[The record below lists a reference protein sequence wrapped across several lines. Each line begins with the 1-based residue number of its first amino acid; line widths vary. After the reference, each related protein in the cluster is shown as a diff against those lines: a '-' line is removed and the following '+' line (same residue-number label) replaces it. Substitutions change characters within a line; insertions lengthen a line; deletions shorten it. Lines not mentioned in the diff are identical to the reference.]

1 MMAISASPR
10 TTGRSSGFT
19 SGSRWIASGG
29 SPARRSFSRAIGR
42 LCRAATYFA
51 VNGSRS
57 WTTGRAT
64 YLASYERGTTLLPGM
79 AVTGAWG
86 VLMAMARS
94 GIFHVIDVVRIQGS
108 PLEVERLKAVTAYAD
123 AQLTNWRA
131 EILLQQE
138 PAPPANHYVDAQM
151 RGPLLGFTVGVE
163 HPTGDKYTRAL
174 PMSSAAQAGN
184 IKLVRGKWNKD
195 FVDELEQA
203 GPDEKLYDHDDQW
216 DAASSAF
223 NYVASHRREYA
234 YAPVPRDGVLSRST
248 DGRFEE
254 DLRIRTGLRRFGPG
268 ACGDDQIEGALTIGG
283 CHGDSRSRA
292 RAKTGAGQ
300 GPSPQSK
307 ELAAA
312 SQSSG

>member
-1 MMAISASPR
+1 M
-10 TTGRSSGFT
+10 
-19 SGSRWIASGG
+19 
-29 SPARRSFSRAIGR
+29 
-42 LCRAATYFA
+42 
-51 VNGSRS
+51 
-57 WTTGRAT
+57 
-64 YLASYERGTTLLPGM
+64 
-79 AVTGAWG
+79 
-86 VLMAMARS
+86 LMAMARS
-94 GIFHVIDVVRIQGS
+94 GIFYVIDVVRLQGS

-123 AQLTNWRA
+123 AQLTNRRA

-138 PAPPANHYVDAQM
+138 PGAAGKSYVDAQM

-234 YAPVPRDGVLSRST
+234 YIPVRNHDSIGSRFAYDDDDPFAPKTRERGIFGKS
-248 DGRFEE
+248 
-254 DLRIRTGLRRFGPG
+254 RRFGPG
-268 ACGDDQIEGALTIGG
+268 CW
-283 CHGDSRSRA
+283 
-292 RAKTGAGQ
+292 
-300 GPSPQSK
+300 
-307 ELAAA
+307 
-312 SQSSG
+312 